1 MIYKSL
7 NIYTIIKLLFHISG
21 NRLSTMLPCKCRTSQ
36 QVVAALSAAA
46 VAFANVDVVIVV
58 DSFEANNILM

>member
-1 MIYKSL
+1 
-7 NIYTIIKLLFHISG
+7 
-21 NRLSTMLPCKCRTSQ
+21 MLPCKCRTSQ

-46 VAFANVDVVIVV
+46 VAFVNVDVVIVV

>member
-1 MIYKSL
+1 
-7 NIYTIIKLLFHISG
+7 
-21 NRLSTMLPCKCRTSQ
+21 MLPCKYRTSQ